1 MKTILLLLLM
11 QAMTGNRPF
20 TRSVFQGETIILQ
33 LTEQQCSGTIAV
45 FSRAY
50 VCRPDNSI
58 VVGVDFLAQPNTYT
72 VTDDDAPIGT
82 LLVMARSYRTRHLSS
97 RACKLSPEKCIS
109 LKERR
114 AQERRRILT
123 ALASGPV
130 IYTDQFPAGIE
141 FQHPLEP
148 IKLTGLFG
156 DRRFFGKSPSW
167 HRGVDVSAAIGT
179 PIVTASY
186 GAVVLSEEFLLE
198 GATVIIYHGS
208 DISTVYLH
216 LSKSHVQRGQT
227 VNSGD
232 IIGLSGSSG
241 SSGQPHLHFGVYIN
255 GAIVDPI
262 AFIEQFNRFL
272 YTEDP

>member
-114 AQERRRILT
+114 AQ
-123 ALASGPV
+123 
-130 IYTDQFPAGIE
+130 
-141 FQHPLEP
+141 
-148 IKLTGLFG
+148 
-156 DRRFFGKSPSW
+156 
-167 HRGVDVSAAIGT
+167 
-179 PIVTASY
+179 
-186 GAVVLSEEFLLE
+186 
-198 GATVIIYHGS
+198 
-208 DISTVYLH
+208 
-216 LSKSHVQRGQT
+216 
-227 VNSGD
+227 
-232 IIGLSGSSG
+232 
-241 SSGQPHLHFGVYIN
+241 
-255 GAIVDPI
+255 
-262 AFIEQFNRFL
+262 
-272 YTEDP
+272 